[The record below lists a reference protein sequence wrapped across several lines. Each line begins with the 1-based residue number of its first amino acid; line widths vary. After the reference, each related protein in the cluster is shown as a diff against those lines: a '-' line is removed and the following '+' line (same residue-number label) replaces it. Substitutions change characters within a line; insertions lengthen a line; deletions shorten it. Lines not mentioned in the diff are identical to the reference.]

1 MKKTPIKF
9 GVILL
14 VAIIGAVFLNKYFIK
29 DRLTVYPKSF
39 INLGSNLFARM
50 EDLGGFVGKIKNF
63 NHLASEN
70 DKLKQDQKILN
81 SLEAKIDDLES
92 ENDFLRRANRVSSR
106 LDYPVVYAGIF
117 NLNLTPTGY
126 NVLLNKGI
134 RDGIS
139 EGDVVITAE
148 GILVGK
154 IDKVLHNFSR
164 VLFISD
170 PEFKITAKVVGYN
183 TFTANGGT
191 PSKAVAGIARGALN
205 EGMYLDFIVQE
216 DEIKEEDTLISTGS
230 DLFPPALIIGS
241 INHVE
246 INATQMFKK
255 VRIRPAIEDVQL
267 GRVLVVKMK

>member
-1 MKKTPIKF
+1 MKRTPVKF

-29 DRLTVYPKSF
+29 DRLIVYPKSF
-39 INLGSNLFARM
+39 INLGSDLFVRM
-50 EDLGGFVGKIKNF
+50 ENLGSFVGKIKNF

-70 DKLKQDQKILN
+70 DKLKQDQKIIN

-92 ENDFLRRANRVSSR
+92 ENDFLRRAGRISSR
-106 LDYPVVYAGIF
+106 LDYPIVYAGIF
-117 NLNLTPTGY
+117 NLNLAPTGY
-126 NVLLNKGI
+126 NVLLNKGVQ
-134 RDGIS
+134 DGIS
-139 EGDVVITAE
+139 EGDVIVTAE

-154 IDKVLHNFSR
+154 IEKVMQNFSR
-164 VLFISD
+164 VLFVSD
-170 PEFKITAKVVGYN
+170 PEFKITAKVVGFD
-183 TFTANGGT
+183 T
-191 PSKAVAGIARGALN
+191 SGIARGALN

-230 DLFPPALIIGS
+230 DLFPPALMVGS

-255 VRIRPAIEDVQL
+255 VRVRPAVEDVQL
-267 GRVLVVKMK
+267 GRVLVLKMK